1 MRKIYENEIAKVYFN
16 REYDEY
22 VVKFNG
28 LTSSAAYFTDDKQD
42 ALDTVK
48 YESLASTRVVCQN
61 TLKRN

>member
-1 MRKIYENEIAKVYFN
+1 MQKIYENKIAKVYYN

-28 LTSSAAYFTDDKQD
+28 LTGDCDYFTDDKQD